1 MNASAQFTSI
11 TAHNLSFA
19 TSFIIAALFLLVKAL
34 SRMTYQFLTVQ
45 MIDSIGDNGITNK
58 TISKAKQ
65 INVFDS
71 LIFLIDVLTFM
82 KSCIIYTTLLTP
94 CCEYV
99 FINRNGKKISKLSN
113 NFGRTDKRDAIF
125 ADNCKRRG
133 WQ

>member
-1 MNASAQFTSI
+1 
-11 TAHNLSFA
+11 
-19 TSFIIAALFLLVKAL
+19 
-34 SRMTYQFLTVQ
+34 MTYQFLTVQ

-82 KSCIIYTTLLTP
+82 KSCIIYTTFLTP

-133 WQ
+133 